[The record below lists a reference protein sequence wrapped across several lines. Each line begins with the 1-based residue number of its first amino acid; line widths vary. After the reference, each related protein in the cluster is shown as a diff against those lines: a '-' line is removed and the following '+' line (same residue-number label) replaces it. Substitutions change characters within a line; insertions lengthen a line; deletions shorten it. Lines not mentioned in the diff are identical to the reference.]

1 MKHNVIS
8 IQTRRALDALHES
21 VREPLPRAQIARFAA
36 LLHRTIGLDAASIGN
51 NAIERAVADR
61 YAAWRAANAVAFP
74 AAGIDDFWVAVN
86 GVPQQ
91 LQALIEAVV
100 VPETWFFRDS
110 EAFNALVVLARARL
124 AEQPFRP
131 VRILCMPCS
140 TGEEAYTIA
149 MAMLDAG
156 IAPERF
162 TIDAIDISNHALD
175 TARQAR
181 YGSNAFRS
189 RALGFRDR
197 HFKPSGDHW
206 RLSADVT
213 ERVRFRQ
220 ANLLT
225 LETQAF
231 EPFDFVFCR
240 NVLIYFDRPMQRTA
254 VRVLD
259 DLLAPGATLFVGPAE
274 TGLMMRE
281 GMTSA
286 KLALAF
292 AFRRLENDRPSLDDA
307 SLKDVKTRALYSAIA
322 EAEEA
327 LGFPMRNAAPRVA
340 SASANLAAANAF
352 ASRAGAL
359 WNESRLSENAN
370 AGRFVPAPA
379 AKIESKTPSG
389 HAAARPAPEH
399 QGTGDGR
406 PIAGDGRPG
415 TGDDGQGR
423 SGHGARVPGRRR
435 TEIPH
440 HRPGGDRRRGGG
452 RLGVRFG
459 CREFL
464 RFLHRQFEWLRG
476 LGRQRFRC
484 DGRLGRRRFGEQFGQ
499 QLHVIQQLVH
509 RAVPDRLDDQLGS
522 QRHGRRQLD
531 QPDQARHPGPADR
544 RIVGDADLRHGRLGG
559 PDLQ

>member
-61 YAAWRAANAVAFP
+61 YGAWRAANAVAFP

-399 QGTGDGR
+399 QGTLDQADALANSGALPEAAVVARAYLKGHPSSADAYYLLGVIADAQGAQTEARGHYKRALYLDPEHGEALTHLAAVLGLEGDR
-406 PIAGDGRPG
+406 AGAQLLLARA
-415 TGDDGQGR
+415 
-423 SGHGARVPGRRR
+423 ARVAGAVRVNDLGRA
-435 TEIPH
+435 P
-440 HRPGGDRRRGGG
+440 GDRD
-452 RLGVRFG
+452 
-459 CREFL
+459 E
-464 RFLHRQFEWLRG
+464 
-476 LGRQRFRC
+476 
-484 DGRLGRRRFGEQFGQ
+484 
-499 QLHVIQQLVH
+499 
-509 RAVPDRLDDQLGS
+509 
-522 QRHGRRQLD
+522 
-531 QPDQARHPGPADR
+531 
-544 RIVGDADLRHGRLGG
+544 
-559 PDLQ
+559 

>member
-1 MKHNVIS
+1 MKHNLIS

-36 LLHRTIGLDAASIGN
+36 LLHKTIGLDAASIGD
-51 NAIERAVADR
+51 NAIERAVANR

-110 EAFNALVVLARARL
+110 EAFNALVTLARTRL
-124 AEQPFRP
+124 REQPFKP
-131 VRILCMPCS
+131 VRILSMPCS

-175 TARQAR
+175 VARQAR

-189 RALGFRDR
+189 GALEFRDR

-225 LETQAF
+225 LDTHAF

-240 NVLIYFDRPMQRTA
+240 NVLIYFDRKMQRTA

-292 AFRRLENDRPSLDDA
+292 AFQRHENDRPSFHDTRLE
-307 SLKDVKTRALYSAIA
+307 DVKTRALYSAIA
-322 EAEEA
+322 KAEEEMGYPA
-327 LGFPMRNAAPRVA
+327 RNAAPQVA

-352 ASRAGAL
+352 ASRAGSLVSGLQPDARRLAAL
-359 WNESRLSENAN
+359 
-370 AGRFVPAPA
+370 PA
-379 AKIESKTPSG
+379 AEIDAETESKTDSKIDLQATPG
-389 HAAARPAPEH
+389 HAAARPAQKHPGTLDHAHALANSGALHEAAAIARVYLKTNPSSAGAYYLLGVIADAQGAQTEARGHYKRALYLDPEH
-399 QGTGDGR
+399 GEALTHLAAVLGLEGDRAGAQLLLARAARAAHSGR
-406 PIAGDGRPG
+406 A
-415 TGDDGQGR
+415 
-423 SGHGARVPGRRR
+423 
-435 TEIPH
+435 
-440 HRPGGDRRRGGG
+440 PGGRN
-452 RLGVRFG
+452 
-459 CREFL
+459 E
-464 RFLHRQFEWLRG
+464 
-476 LGRQRFRC
+476 
-484 DGRLGRRRFGEQFGQ
+484 
-499 QLHVIQQLVH
+499 
-509 RAVPDRLDDQLGS
+509 
-522 QRHGRRQLD
+522 
-531 QPDQARHPGPADR
+531 
-544 RIVGDADLRHGRLGG
+544 
-559 PDLQ
+559 

>member
-1 MKHNVIS
+1 MKHNLIS

-21 VREPLPRAQIARFAA
+21 VREPLPRALIARFAA

-110 EAFNALVVLARARL
+110 EAFNALVTLARARL
-124 AEQPFRP
+124 AEPPFKP
-131 VRILCMPCS
+131 VRILSMPCS

-162 TIDAIDISNHALD
+162 TIDAIDISHHALEI
-175 TARQAR
+175 ARQAR

-240 NVLIYFDRPMQRTA
+240 NVLIYFDRETQRAA

-292 AFRRLENDRPSLDDA
+292 AFRRLENDQASLNDT

-322 EAEEA
+322 KAEEE

-359 WNESRLSENAN
+359 WSQSQLNENAN
-370 AGRFVPAPA
+370 AARFASAPA
-379 AKIESKTPSG
+379 AKIESKTPSV

-399 QGTGDGR
+399 QGTLDQAHALANCGALPEAAVVARAYLKGHPSSADAYYLLGV
-406 PIAGDGRPG
+406 IADA
-415 TGDDGQGR
+415 QGAQTEAR
-423 SGHGARVPGRRR
+423 GHYKRALYLDPEHGEALTHLAAVLGL
-435 TEIPH
+435 E
-440 HRPGGDRRRGGG
+440 GDRAGAQLLLARAARAVHVG
-452 RLGVRFG
+452 
-459 CREFL
+459 
-464 RFLHRQFEWLRG
+464 H
-476 LGRQRFRC
+476 LGRAP
-484 DGRLGRRRFGEQFGQ
+484 G
-499 QLHVIQQLVH
+499 
-509 RAVPDRLDDQLGS
+509 DRDE
-522 QRHGRRQLD
+522 
-531 QPDQARHPGPADR
+531 
-544 RIVGDADLRHGRLGG
+544 
-559 PDLQ
+559 